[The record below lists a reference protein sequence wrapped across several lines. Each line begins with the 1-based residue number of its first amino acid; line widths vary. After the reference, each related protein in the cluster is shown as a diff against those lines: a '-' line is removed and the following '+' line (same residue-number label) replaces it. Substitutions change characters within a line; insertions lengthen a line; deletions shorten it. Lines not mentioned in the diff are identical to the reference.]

1 MAIKLPKTHL
11 ALSPMSPSTE
21 LQVCTSTHCF
31 STSALETQ
39 TFSCVHS
46 DCFTN
51 WAGSPPITL
60 GLLTQLAVFRRES
73 LAVGNAM
80 LQWQMLGHPS
90 ETGAYGKMLP
100 LRYWGCLCLDKEEEA
115 WLLWYWFSML
125 TFTPCRHRWK
135 HPPSLWLW
143 TLRLYVFFTI
153 V

>member
-11 ALSPMSPSTE
+11 ALSPMSPLTE
-21 LQVCTSTHCF
+21 LQVCTSTPCF

-73 LAVGNAM
+73 LADGNAM

-100 LRYWGCLCLDKEEEA
+100 LRYWGCLCLEKKKRLDYSGTGFPC
-115 WLLWYWFSML
+115 LLL
-125 TFTPCRHRWK
+125 
-135 HPPSLWLW
+135 HPPDIDERIPPASDCELSGFMFFSL
-143 TLRLYVFFTI
+143 
-153 V
+153 